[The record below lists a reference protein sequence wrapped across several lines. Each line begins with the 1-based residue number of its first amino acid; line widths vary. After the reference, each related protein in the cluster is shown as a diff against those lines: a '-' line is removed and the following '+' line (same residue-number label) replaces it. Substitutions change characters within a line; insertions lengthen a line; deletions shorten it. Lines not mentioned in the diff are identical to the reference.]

1 MLDIKMIPKYKYKHG
16 DCIRIFVVLIKYNKT
31 ICTLLIDRRK
41 NLLMKSATTRKIT
54 KSALALA
61 VINACLN
68 QSVFAEE
75 TVKDD
80 SSNSNRIEKIT
91 VTANRHSQ
99 DLQEVSSSI
108 TALGAD
114 DVERAGIIDITGLQ
128 QVVPGLKVGS
138 SGGEVRPAMR
148 GARTN
153 EVGVAGTGIAEQIVG
168 IFQDGIYVPTTTA
181 GMGAFVDIERI
192 EVLRGPQGT
201 LYGRNTFAGSINVIT
216 NRPNMDDVEGNIKI
230 TTGAYNRS
238 AYEGVLNLPL
248 ADNLATRIVVA
259 SDRHD
264 GYIENHFLPG
274 PSDDL
279 REKNSFYARS
289 VTRYEASDNFN
300 ATFRL
305 DYSKKD
311 ANSEAIWGYQQ
322 IAGYSLTETAP
333 GSGVFNPNATV
344 TKGHIYQPGDAER
357 NDLGPYDV
365 YRNAMSLD
373 KQEAFSATAT
383 LEWYTDVADFKWT
396 SNYSELSGKQFYDN
410 DYSDGGLDFVGGF
423 GRQDD
428 QKTISTEL
436 QISSNHDGP
445 LQWIAGLYYFDQEA
459 DWEWIWR
466 EDTTGNGVADSLVV
480 PSWGNPEH
488 DPHTSDSIAVFGQL
502 RYEVSD
508 DVRVV
513 GGLRYNKDE
522 KTFTGDNIPDWDD
535 SAVLWKAALEFDQ
548 SDDLMLYASTA
559 TGVRTGGAND
569 GRVVSRGAEPLYDNE
584 EVISYEVGMKST
596 LLNGD
601 MRLNVSLFLNEY
613 DDVKAQLFAVACND
627 NTTTDTVLE
636 CVQAGTTTGFEYY
649 ENGGSIDTTGIEV
662 DMQWYPTD
670 NLSLSGTFTWLDSEF
685 SDDYAVGNEVLRP
698 LLGLGNIEDRQDI
711 NDNSSQFS
719 FAGWSPA
726 MAPEYTIG
734 LAATYEVDLGDGS
747 FLIPHVQVNYS
758 DDYYAFD
765 VNIPE
770 AKVDAHAMI
779 DARVSWIVDE
789 NIQVDFFVK
798 NLTDE
803 EVLTRAVVHSQ
814 IRDAKPLNSVQA
826 NWNDP
831 RTWGV
836 SLKYAF

>member
-1 MLDIKMIPKYKYKHG
+1 MKAV
-16 DCIRIFVVLIKYNKT
+16 IRNRFLKTTLALAIANTLIGQ
-31 ICTLLIDRRK
+31 
-41 NLLMKSATTRKIT
+41 
-54 KSALALA
+54 SALA
-61 VINACLN
+61 
-68 QSVFAEE
+68 EE
-75 TVKDD
+75 TKTDE
-80 SSNSNRIEKIT
+80 SANKIEKIV
-91 VTANRHSQ
+91 VTANRHAQ

-216 NRPNMDDVEGNIKI
+216 NRPNMDEIEGNIKI

-248 ADNLATRIVVA
+248 SDNLATRVVVA

-264 GYIENHFLPG
+264 GYIKNHFLAG

-289 VTRYEASDNFN
+289 VTRYEPSKNFN

-322 IAGYSLTETAP
+322 IAGYSLTETTP
-333 GSGVFNPNATV
+333 GSGIYNPNATV
-344 TKGHIYQPGDAER
+344 TKGHIYQPGDVER

-373 KQEAFSATAT
+373 KQEALSATAIF
-383 LEWYTDVADFKWT
+383 EWYTDAADFKWT
-396 SNYSELSGKQFYDN
+396 SNYSELKGSQFYDN

-436 QISSNHDGP
+436 QISSNHEGP

-459 DWEWIWR
+459 DWNWLWR
-466 EDTTGNGVADSLVV
+466 EDTTGNGTADSLVV
-480 PSWGNPEH
+480 PSWGNPDY

-508 DVRVV
+508 DLRLV

-522 KTFTGDNIPDWDD
+522 KTFTGENIPDWDD
-535 SAVLWKAALEFDQ
+535 SAVLWKAAFEYDQ
-548 SDDLMLYASTA
+548 SDDLMLYASAA
-559 TGVRTGGAND
+559 TGIRTGGAND
-569 GRVVSRGAEPLYDNE
+569 GRVVSRGADPLYDNE
-584 EVISYEVGMKST
+584 EVTSYEIGMKST
-596 LLNGD
+596 LLDGE
-601 MRLNVSLFLNEY
+601 MRLNISAFVNEY
-613 DDVKAQLFAVACND
+613 DDVKAQLFAVACSDTMSN
-627 NTTTDTVLE
+627 DTVLD
-636 CVQAGTTTGFEYY
+636 CVDAGTTQSFEYY
-649 ENGGSIDTTGIEV
+649 ENGGSIDTTGVEV
-662 DMQWYPTD
+662 DLQWYPAD
-670 NLSLSGTFTWLDSEF
+670 NLSVSGTFTWLDAEF
-685 SDDYAVGNEVLRP
+685 SDDYAVGNSQLRP
-698 LLGLGNIEDRQDI
+698 LLGLGNFEGRQDI
-711 NDNSSQFS
+711 NDNDSQFS

-734 LAATYEVDLGDGS
+734 LSANYEITLSNDGA
-747 FLIPHVQVNYS
+747 LIPHIQVNYS

-765 VNIPE
+765 VNTPE
-770 AKVDAHAMI
+770 TKVDAHAI
-779 DARVSWIVDE
+779 VDARVTWIINEDV
-789 NIQVDFFVK
+789 QVDFFVK

-803 EVLTRAVVHSQ
+803 EVLTRAVIHSQ
-814 IRDAKPLNSVQA
+814 IRDSKPLNSVQA

-836 SLKYAF
+836 SLKYTF

>member
-1 MLDIKMIPKYKYKHG
+1 
-16 DCIRIFVVLIKYNKT
+16 
-31 ICTLLIDRRK
+31 
-41 NLLMKSATTRKIT
+41 MKPVTSKKLV
-54 KSALALA
+54 KSVIALAI
-61 VINACLN
+61 VNACIS
-68 QSVFAEE
+68 QSAIAAEE
-75 TVKDD
+75 KNTEATDKIE
-80 SSNSNRIEKIT
+80 RIM

-216 NRPNMDDVEGNIKI
+216 NRPNMDEIEGNIKI
-230 TTGAYNRS
+230 TTGSYNRS
-238 AYEGVLNLPL
+238 AYEGVLNIPL

-264 GYIENHFLPG
+264 GFIENHVIAG

-289 VTRYEASDNFN
+289 ITRYEPSDTFN

-322 IAGYSLTETAP
+322 IAGYSLTETSP
-333 GSGVFNPNATV
+333 GVYNPNATV
-344 TKGHIYQPGDAER
+344 TPGHIYQRDDVER
-357 NDLGPYDV
+357 NDEGPYDV

-373 KQEAFSATAT
+373 KQEAFSATAI

-436 QISSNHDGP
+436 QVSSNHEGP

-459 DWEWIWR
+459 DWEWLSST
-466 EDTTGNGVADSLVV
+466 DTTGNGVADSVVV
-480 PSWGNPEH
+480 PSWGNPDH

-502 RYEVSD
+502 RYELSD
-508 DVRVV
+508 DLRLV

-522 KTFTGDNIPDWDD
+522 KSFTGDTIPDWDD
-535 SAVLWKAALEFDQ
+535 SAVLWKAALEFDKN
-548 SDDLMLYASTA
+548 DDLMLYASAA
-559 TGVRTGGAND
+559 TGIRTGGAND
-569 GRVVSRGAEPLYDNE
+569 SRVVSRGADPLYDNE
-584 EVISYEVGMKST
+584 EVMSYEIGMKST
-596 LLNGD
+596 LLDGD
-601 MRLNVSLFLNEY
+601 MRLNISAFINEY
-613 DDVKAQLFAVACND
+613 DDVKAQLFAVACSD
-627 NTTTDTVLE
+627 TTTTDTVLE
-636 CVQAGTTTGFEYY
+636 CVEAGATQSFEYY
-649 ENGGSIDTTGIEV
+649 ENGGGIDTKGIEL
-662 DMQWYPTD
+662 DMQWYPID
-670 NLSLSGTFTWLDSEF
+670 NLAVTGTFTWLDAEF
-685 SDDYAVGNEVLRP
+685 SDDYAVGNDQLRP
-698 LLGLGNIEDRQDI
+698 LLGLGNFEGRQDI
-711 NDNSSQFS
+711 NDNNSQFS

-726 MAPEYTIG
+726 MAPEYTVG
-734 LAATYEVDLGDGS
+734 LAANYEFGLSNGGA
-747 FLIPHVQVNYS
+747 LIPHIQVTYS
-758 DDYYAFD
+758 DEYYAFD
-765 VNIPE
+765 VNTPE
-770 AKVDAHAMI
+770 TKVDAHAI
-779 DARVSWIVDE
+779 VDARLTWLINDDV
-789 NIQVDFFVK
+789 QVDFFVK

-814 IRDAKPLNSVQA
+814 IVDAQPINSVQA

-831 RTWGV
+831 RTWGA
-836 SLKYAF
+836 SLKYTF

>member
-1 MLDIKMIPKYKYKHG
+1 
-16 DCIRIFVVLIKYNKT
+16 
-31 ICTLLIDRRK
+31 
-41 NLLMKSATTRKIT
+41 MKPVTSKKLV
-54 KSALALA
+54 KSVIALAI
-61 VINACLN
+61 VNACIS
-68 QSVFAEE
+68 QSAIAAEE
-75 TVKDD
+75 KNTEATDKIE
-80 SSNSNRIEKIT
+80 RIM

-216 NRPNMDDVEGNIKI
+216 NRPNMDEVEGNIKI
-230 TTGAYNRS
+230 TTGSYNRS
-238 AYEGVLNLPL
+238 AYEGVLNIPL

-264 GYIENHFLPG
+264 GFIENHVIAG

-289 VTRYEASDNFN
+289 ITRYEPSDSFN

-322 IAGYSLTETAP
+322 IAGYSLTETSP
-333 GSGVFNPNATV
+333 GVYNPNATV
-344 TKGHIYQPGDAER
+344 TPGHIYQRDDVER
-357 NDLGPYDV
+357 NDEGPYDV

-373 KQEAFSATAT
+373 KQEAFSATAI
-383 LEWYTDVADFKWT
+383 LEWYTDSADFKWT

-436 QISSNHDGP
+436 QVSSNHEGP

-459 DWEWIWR
+459 DWEWLSST
-466 EDTTGNGVADSLVV
+466 DTTGNGVADSVVV
-480 PSWGNPEH
+480 PSWGNPDH

-502 RYEVSD
+502 RYELSD
-508 DVRVV
+508 DLRLV

-522 KTFTGDNIPDWDD
+522 KSFTGDTIPDWDD
-535 SAVLWKAALEFDQ
+535 SAVLWKAALEFDKN
-548 SDDLMLYASTA
+548 DDLMLYASAA
-559 TGVRTGGAND
+559 TGIRTGGAND
-569 GRVVSRGAEPLYDNE
+569 SRVVSRGADPLYDNE
-584 EVISYEVGMKST
+584 EVMSYEIGMKST
-596 LLNGD
+596 LLDGD
-601 MRLNVSLFLNEY
+601 MRLNISAFINEY
-613 DDVKAQLFAVACND
+613 DDVKAQLFAVACSD
-627 NTTTDTVLE
+627 TTTTDTVLE
-636 CVQAGTTTGFEYY
+636 CVEAGATQSFEYY
-649 ENGGSIDTTGIEV
+649 ENGGGIDTKGIEL
-662 DMQWYPTD
+662 DMQWYPID
-670 NLSLSGTFTWLDSEF
+670 NLAVTGTFTWLDAEF
-685 SDDYAVGNEVLRP
+685 SDDYAVGNDQLRP
-698 LLGLGNIEDRQDI
+698 LLGLGNFEGRQDI
-711 NDNSSQFS
+711 NDNNSQFS

-726 MAPEYTIG
+726 MAPEYTVG
-734 LAATYEVDLGDGS
+734 LAANYEFGLSNGGA
-747 FLIPHVQVNYS
+747 LIPHIQVTYS
-758 DDYYAFD
+758 DEYYAFD
-765 VNIPE
+765 VNTPE
-770 AKVDAHAMI
+770 TKVDAHAI
-779 DARVSWIVDE
+779 VDARLTWLINDDV
-789 NIQVDFFVK
+789 QVDFFVK

-814 IRDAKPLNSVQA
+814 IVDAQPINSVQA

-831 RTWGV
+831 RTWGA
-836 SLKYAF
+836 SLKYTF

>member
-1 MLDIKMIPKYKYKHG
+1 
-16 DCIRIFVVLIKYNKT
+16 
-31 ICTLLIDRRK
+31 
-41 NLLMKSATTRKIT
+41 MKSATSKMIT
-54 KSALALA
+54 KSTIALA
-61 VINACLN
+61 VINACLSL
-68 QSVFAEE
+68 SVLADEA
-75 TVKDD
+75 VKDKG
-80 SSNSNRIEKIT
+80 SNKIEKIV
-91 VTANRHSQ
+91 VTANRQTQ

-108 TALGAD
+108 TVLGAG

-128 QVVPGLKVGS
+128 QVVPGLKIGS

-153 EVGVAGTGIAEQIVG
+153 EVGVAGTGIAEQIIG

-216 NRPNMDDVEGNIKI
+216 NRPVMDDIEGNVKI

-248 ADNLATRIVVA
+248 ADNLATRIVIA

-264 GYIENHFLPG
+264 GYINNNVIPG

-289 VTRYEASDNFN
+289 ITRYEPSENFN

-322 IAGYSLTETAP
+322 IAGYSLTETTT
-333 GSGVFNPNATV
+333 GSGIFNPVATV
-344 TKGHIYQPGDAER
+344 TEGHIYQPDDAER
-357 NDLGPYDV
+357 DDIGPYDV
-365 YRNAMSLD
+365 FRNAFSLD
-373 KQEAFSATAT
+373 KQEAFSATT
-383 LEWYTDVADFKWT
+383 IFEWYTEAADFKWT
-396 SNYSELSGKQFYDN
+396 SNYSELSGKQFYDS

-436 QISSNHDGP
+436 QISSNHEGP

-459 DWEWIWR
+459 DWEWLSSK
-466 EDTTGNGVADSLVV
+466 DTTGNGVADSIVV
-480 PSWGNPEH
+480 PSWGNPGH
-488 DPHTSDSIAVFGQL
+488 DPHTSDSIAAFGQL

-508 DVRVV
+508 DLRLV

-522 KTFTGDNIPDWDD
+522 KTFTGDSIPDWDD
-535 SAVLWKAALEFDQ
+535 SAVLWKAAIEFDQ
-548 SDDLMLYASTA
+548 SKDLMLYASAA
-559 TGVRTGGAND
+559 TGIRTGGAND
-569 GRVVSRGAEPLYDNE
+569 GRVVSRGADPLYDNE
-584 EVISYEVGMKST
+584 EVISYEIGMKST
-596 LLNGD
+596 LLD
-601 MRLNVSLFLNEY
+601 DQMRLNISAFLNEY

-627 NTTTDTVLE
+627 SMTTDTVLD
-636 CVQAGTTTGFEYY
+636 CVEAGTTQSFEYY
-649 ENGGSIDTTGIEV
+649 ENGGGIDTTGIEV
-662 DMQWYPTD
+662 DLQWYPT
-670 NLSLSGTFTWLDSEF
+670 NTLSLSGTFTWLDAKF
-685 SDDYAVGNEVLRP
+685 SDDYAVGNSLLRP
-698 LLGLGNIEDRQDI
+698 LLGLGNIEGRQDI
-711 NDNSSQFS
+711 NDNNSKFS

-734 LAATYEVDLGDGS
+734 LGATYEVYLGDNS
-747 FLIPHVQVNYS
+747 YVIPHIQVNYS
-758 DDYYAFD
+758 DKYYAFD
-765 VNIPE
+765 TNIPE
-770 AKVDAHAMI
+770 AKVDAHAMV
-779 DARVSWIVDE
+779 DARVSWIIKE
-789 NIQVDFFVK
+789 NIQMDFFVK

-803 EVLTRAVVHSQ
+803 VILTRAVVHSQ
-814 IRDAKPLNSVQA
+814 IRDSKPLNSVQA

-836 SLKYAF
+836 SLKYTF

>member
-1 MLDIKMIPKYKYKHG
+1 
-16 DCIRIFVVLIKYNKT
+16 
-31 ICTLLIDRRK
+31 
-41 NLLMKSATTRKIT
+41 MKPVTSKKLV
-54 KSALALA
+54 KSVIALAI
-61 VINACLN
+61 VNACIS
-68 QSVFAEE
+68 QSAIAAEE
-75 TVKDD
+75 KNTKATDKIE
-80 SSNSNRIEKIT
+80 RIM

-216 NRPNMDDVEGNIKI
+216 NRPNMDEVEGNIKI
-230 TTGAYNRS
+230 TTGSYNRS
-238 AYEGVLNLPL
+238 AYEGVLNIPL

-264 GYIENHFLPG
+264 GFIENHVIAG

-289 VTRYEASDNFN
+289 ITRYEPSDSFN

-322 IAGYSLTETAP
+322 IAGYSLTETSP
-333 GSGVFNPNATV
+333 GVYNPNATV
-344 TKGHIYQPGDAER
+344 TPGHIYQRDDVER
-357 NDLGPYDV
+357 NDEGPYDV

-373 KQEAFSATAT
+373 KQEAFSATAI
-383 LEWYTDVADFKWT
+383 LEWYTDSADFKWT

-436 QISSNHDGP
+436 QVSSNHEGP

-459 DWEWIWR
+459 DWEWLSST
-466 EDTTGNGVADSLVV
+466 DTTGNGVADSVVV
-480 PSWGNPEH
+480 PSWGNPDH

-502 RYEVSD
+502 RYELSD
-508 DVRVV
+508 DLRLV

-522 KTFTGDNIPDWDD
+522 KSFTGDTIPDWDD
-535 SAVLWKAALEFDQ
+535 SAVLWKAALEFDKN
-548 SDDLMLYASTA
+548 DDLMLYASAA
-559 TGVRTGGAND
+559 TGIRTGGAND
-569 GRVVSRGAEPLYDNE
+569 SRVVSRGADPLYDNE
-584 EVISYEVGMKST
+584 EVMSYEIGMKST
-596 LLNGD
+596 LLDGD
-601 MRLNVSLFLNEY
+601 MRLNISAFINEY
-613 DDVKAQLFAVACND
+613 DDVKAQLFAVACSD
-627 NTTTDTVLE
+627 TTTTDTVLE
-636 CVQAGTTTGFEYY
+636 CVEAGATQSFEYY
-649 ENGGSIDTTGIEV
+649 ENGGGIDTKGIEL
-662 DMQWYPTD
+662 DMQWYPID
-670 NLSLSGTFTWLDSEF
+670 NLAVTGTFTWLDAEF
-685 SDDYAVGNEVLRP
+685 SDDYAVGNDQLRP
-698 LLGLGNIEDRQDI
+698 LLGLGNFEGRQDI
-711 NDNSSQFS
+711 NDNNSQFS

-726 MAPEYTIG
+726 MAPEYTVG
-734 LAATYEVDLGDGS
+734 LAANYEFGLSNGGA
-747 FLIPHVQVNYS
+747 LIPHIQVTYS
-758 DDYYAFD
+758 DEYYAFD
-765 VNIPE
+765 VNTPE
-770 AKVDAHAMI
+770 TKVDAHAI
-779 DARVSWIVDE
+779 VDARLTWLINDDV
-789 NIQVDFFVK
+789 QVDFFVK

-814 IRDAKPLNSVQA
+814 IVDAQPINSVQA

-831 RTWGV
+831 RTWGA
-836 SLKYAF
+836 SLKYTF

>member
-1 MLDIKMIPKYKYKHG
+1 
-16 DCIRIFVVLIKYNKT
+16 
-31 ICTLLIDRRK
+31 
-41 NLLMKSATTRKIT
+41 MKEEGLYMKPVTTRKLI
-54 KSALALA
+54 KSAIALA
-61 VINACLN
+61 VINACLSQN
-68 QSVFAEE
+68 AFAEE
-75 TVKDD
+75 AAKADG
-80 SSNSNRIEKIT
+80 SGRIEKIT
-91 VTANRHSQ
+91 VTANRHAQ

-153 EVGVAGTGIAEQIVG
+153 EVGVAGTGIAEQIIG

-216 NRPNMDDVEGNIKI
+216 NRPNMDEVEGNVKI

-248 ADNLATRIVVA
+248 TNNLATRVVVA

-264 GYIENHFLPG
+264 GYINNHFVPG

-289 VTRYEASDNFN
+289 VTRYEPSENFN
-300 ATFRL
+300 ATIRV

-322 IAGYSLTETAP
+322 IAGYSLTETSP
-333 GSGVFNPNATV
+333 GIYDPDAIV
-344 TKGHIYQPGDAER
+344 TKGHTYQPADVER
-357 NDLGPYDV
+357 DDIGPYDV

-383 LEWYTDVADFKWT
+383 LEWYTDAADFKWT
-396 SNYSELSGKQFYDN
+396 SNYSELSGKQYYDS
-410 DYSDGGLDFVGGF
+410 DFSDGGLDFVGGF

-428 QKTISTEL
+428 QKTISSEL
-436 QISSNHDGP
+436 QISSNHEGP

-459 DWEWIWR
+459 DWEWLSSA
-466 EDTTGNGVADSLVV
+466 DTTGNGVPDSVVV
-480 PSWGNPEH
+480 PSWGNPDH

-508 DVRVV
+508 DLRLV

-522 KTFTGDNIPDWDD
+522 KSFTGDSIPDWDD

-548 SDDLMLYASTA
+548 SDDLMFYASAA

-569 GRVVSRGAEPLYDNE
+569 ARVVARGAEPLYDNE
-584 EVISYEVGMKST
+584 EVMSYEVGMKST
-596 LLNGD
+596 LLDGD
-601 MRLNVSLFLNEY
+601 MRLNISAFVNDY
-613 DDVKAQLFAVACND
+613 DDVKAQLFAVACSD
-627 NTTTDTVLE
+627 ITTGDTVLQCLE
-636 CVQAGTTTGFEYY
+636 AGETQSFEYY
-649 ENGGSIDTTGIEV
+649 ENGGSIETQGVEV

-670 NLSLSGTFTWLDSEF
+670 SLSINGTFTWLDAEF
-685 SDDYAVGNEVLRP
+685 SDDYAVGNDQLRP
-698 LLGLGNIEDRQDI
+698 LLGLGNFEGRQDI
-711 NDNSSQFS
+711 NDNNSQFS

-734 LAATYEVDLGDGS
+734 LSANYEIELENGGA
-747 FLIPHVQVNYS
+747 LIPHIQVSYS

-765 VNIPE
+765 INTPE
-770 AKVDAHAMI
+770 TRVDAHSI
-779 DARVSWIVDE
+779 VDARVAWIVNE
-789 NIQVDFFVK
+789 NVQVDFFVK

-803 EVLTRAVVHSQ
+803 EVLTRAVIHSQ
-814 IRDAKPLNSVQA
+814 IKDGQPMNSVQA

-831 RTWGV
+831 RTWGI
-836 SLKYAF
+836 SLKYTF

>member
-1 MLDIKMIPKYKYKHG
+1 MKPVTQRK
-16 DCIRIFVVLIKYNKT
+16 LIK
-31 ICTLLIDRRK
+31 
-41 NLLMKSATTRKIT
+41 SAI
-54 KSALALA
+54 ALA
-61 VINACLN
+61 VVNACLS
-68 QSVFAEE
+68 QSVYAEE
-75 TVKDD
+75 AVKNDGAG
-80 SSNSNRIEKIT
+80 RIEKIT

-99 DLQEVSSSI
+99 DIQEVSSSI

-216 NRPNMDDVEGNIKI
+216 NRPNMDDIEGNVKI
-230 TTGAYNRS
+230 TTGAFNRS

-248 ADNLATRIVVA
+248 ADNLATRVVVA

-264 GYIENHFLPG
+264 GYIENHVLAG

-289 VTRYEASDNFN
+289 VTRYEPSANFN
-300 ATFRL
+300 ATVRV

-322 IAGYSLTETAP
+322 IAGYSLTESSP
-333 GSGVFNPNATV
+333 GVYNPNATV
-344 TKGHIYQPGDAER
+344 TKGHIYQPGDVER

-373 KQEAFSATAT
+373 KQEALSATAT
-383 LEWYTDVADFKWT
+383 LEWYTDIADIKWT

-428 QKTISTEL
+428 QKTISSEL
-436 QISSNHDGP
+436 QISSNHEGP

-480 PSWGNPEH
+480 PSWGNPDH
-488 DPHTSDSIAVFGQL
+488 DPHTSDSIAIFGQL

-508 DVRVV
+508 DLRLV

-522 KTFTGDNIPDWDD
+522 KTFTGESIPDWDD
-535 SAVLWKAALEFDQ
+535 SAVLWKAAFEYDQ
-548 SDDLMLYASTA
+548 NDDLMLYASAA
-559 TGVRTGGAND
+559 TGIRTGGAND
-569 GRVVSRGAEPLYDNE
+569 GRVVSRGADPLYDNE
-584 EVISYEVGMKST
+584 EVTSYEIGMKST

-601 MRLNVSLFLNEY
+601 MRLNVSAFVNEY
-613 DDVKAQLFAVACND
+613 DDVKAQLFAVACSD
-627 NTTTDTVLE
+627 TTTTDTVLD
-636 CVQAGTTTGFEYY
+636 CVTAGTTQSFEYY
-649 ENGGSIDTTGIEV
+649 ENGGSIETSGVEV
-662 DMQWYPTD
+662 DLQWYPSD
-670 NLSLSGTFTWLDSEF
+670 NLSINGTFTWLDAEF
-685 SDDYAVGNEVLRP
+685 SDDYAVGNDQLRP
-698 LLGLGNIEDRQDI
+698 LLGLGNFEGRQDI
-711 NDNSSQFS
+711 NDNNSQFS

-726 MAPEYTIG
+726 MAPEYTLG
-734 LAATYEVDLGDGS
+734 LAATYEVELDNGG
-747 FLIPHVQVNYS
+747 FLIPHLQATYS

-765 VNIPE
+765 VNTPE
-770 AKVDAHAMI
+770 TKVDAHAI
-779 DARVSWIVDE
+779 VNARLTWIIKE
-789 NIQVDFFVK
+789 ELQVDFFVN

-803 EVLTRAVVHSQ
+803 AVLTRAVVHSQ
-814 IRDAKPLNSVQA
+814 IKDGKPLNSVQA

-836 SLKYAF
+836 SLKYSF

>member
-1 MLDIKMIPKYKYKHG
+1 MKEG
-16 DCIRIFVVLIKYNKT
+16 DLS
-31 ICTLLIDRRK
+31 
-41 NLLMKSATTRKIT
+41 MKPVTSKKLV
-54 KSALALA
+54 KSVIALAI
-61 VINACLN
+61 VNACIG
-68 QSVFAEE
+68 QSVVAAEAE
-75 TVKDD
+75 VIKEKKTDKIE
-80 SSNSNRIEKIT
+80 RIM

-114 DVERAGIIDITGLQ
+114 DIERAGILDITGLQ

-138 SGGEVRPAMR
+138 SGGEARPAMR

-216 NRPNMDDVEGNIKI
+216 NRPNMDEIEGNVKI

-264 GYIENHFLPG
+264 GYINNLVIPG

-289 VTRYEASDNFN
+289 VTRYEPNENFN

-322 IAGYSLTETAP
+322 IAGYSLTETSP
-333 GSGVFNPNATV
+333 GVYNPNATV
-344 TKGHIYQPGDAER
+344 TEGHIYQPGDAER
-357 NDLGPYDV
+357 NDKGPYDV

-373 KQEAFSATAT
+373 KQEAFSATAIF
-383 LEWYTDVADFKWT
+383 EWYTDSADFKWT
-396 SNYSELSGKQFYDN
+396 SNYSELSGKQFYDS

-436 QISSNHDGP
+436 QISSNHEGP
-445 LQWIAGLYYFDQEA
+445 LQWIAGVYYFDQEA

-502 RYEVSD
+502 RYEMSD
-508 DVRVV
+508 DLRLV

-535 SAVLWKAALEFDQ
+535 SAVLWKAAFEYDQ
-548 SDDLMLYASTA
+548 NDDLMLYASAA
-559 TGVRTGGAND
+559 TGIRTGGAND
-569 GRVVSRGAEPLYDNE
+569 GRVVSRGADPLYDNE
-584 EVISYEVGMKST
+584 EVLSYEIGMKST
-596 LLNGD
+596 LLDGD
-601 MRLNVSLFLNEY
+601 MRLNISAFINEY
-613 DDVKAQLFAVACND
+613 DDVKAQLFAVACSD
-627 NTTTDTVLE
+627 VTSSDTVLD
-636 CVQAGTTTGFEYY
+636 CVNAGTTQSFEYY
-649 ENGGSIDTTGIEV
+649 ENGGGIETKGLEV
-662 DMQWYPTD
+662 DMQWYPID
-670 NLSLSGTFTWLDSEF
+670 NLAVTGTFTWLNAEF
-685 SDDYAVGNEVLRP
+685 TDDYAVGNDQLRP
-698 LLGLGNIEDRQDI
+698 LLGLGNFEGRQDI
-711 NDNSSQFS
+711 NDNTSQFS

-734 LAATYEVDLGDGS
+734 LAANYEFSLSNGGAI
-747 FLIPHVQVNYS
+747 IPHIQLNYS

-765 VNIPE
+765 VNTPE
-770 AKVDAHAMI
+770 TKVDAHTI
-779 DARVSWIVDE
+779 VDARITWIIKDDL
-789 NIQVDFFVK
+789 QVDFFVK

-803 EVLTRAVVHSQ
+803 AVLTRAVVHSQ
-814 IRDAKPLNSVQA
+814 IRDSKPLNSVQA
-826 NWNDP
+826 NWSDP
-831 RTWGV
+831 RTWGA
-836 SLKYAF
+836 SLKYSF

>member
-1 MLDIKMIPKYKYKHG
+1 
-16 DCIRIFVVLIKYNKT
+16 
-31 ICTLLIDRRK
+31 
-41 NLLMKSATTRKIT
+41 MKPVTSKKLV
-54 KSALALA
+54 KSVIALAI
-61 VINACLN
+61 VNACIS
-68 QSVFAEE
+68 QSAIAAEE
-75 TVKDD
+75 KNTKATDKIE
-80 SSNSNRIEKIT
+80 RIM

-216 NRPNMDDVEGNIKI
+216 NRPNMDEVEGNIKI
-230 TTGAYNRS
+230 TTGSYNRS
-238 AYEGVLNLPL
+238 AYEGVLNIPL

-264 GYIENHFLPG
+264 GFIENHVIAG

-289 VTRYEASDNFN
+289 ITRYEPSDTFN

-322 IAGYSLTETAP
+322 IAGYSLTETSP
-333 GSGVFNPNATV
+333 GVYNPNATV
-344 TKGHIYQPGDAER
+344 TPGHIYQRDDVER
-357 NDLGPYDV
+357 NDEGPYDV

-373 KQEAFSATAT
+373 KQEAFSATAI
-383 LEWYTDVADFKWT
+383 LEWYTDSADFKWT

-436 QISSNHDGP
+436 QVSSNHEGP

-459 DWEWIWR
+459 DWEWLSST
-466 EDTTGNGVADSLVV
+466 DTTGNGVADSVVV
-480 PSWGNPEH
+480 PSWGNPDH

-502 RYEVSD
+502 RYELSD
-508 DVRVV
+508 DLRLV

-522 KTFTGDNIPDWDD
+522 KSFTGDTIPDWDD
-535 SAVLWKAALEFDQ
+535 SAVLWKAALEFDKN
-548 SDDLMLYASTA
+548 DDLMLYASAA
-559 TGVRTGGAND
+559 TGIRTGGAND
-569 GRVVSRGAEPLYDNE
+569 SRVVSRGADPLYDNE
-584 EVISYEVGMKST
+584 EVMSYEIGMKST
-596 LLNGD
+596 LLDGD
-601 MRLNVSLFLNEY
+601 MRLNISAFINEY
-613 DDVKAQLFAVACND
+613 DDVKAQLFAVACSD
-627 NTTTDTVLE
+627 TTTTDTVLE
-636 CVQAGTTTGFEYY
+636 CVEAGATQSFEYY
-649 ENGGSIDTTGIEV
+649 ENGGGIDTKGIEL
-662 DMQWYPTD
+662 DMQWYPID
-670 NLSLSGTFTWLDSEF
+670 NLAVTGTFTWLDAEF
-685 SDDYAVGNEVLRP
+685 SDDYAVGNDQLRP
-698 LLGLGNIEDRQDI
+698 LLGLGNFEGRQDI
-711 NDNSSQFS
+711 NDNNSQFS

-726 MAPEYTIG
+726 MAPEYTVG
-734 LAATYEVDLGDGS
+734 LAANYEFGLSNGGA
-747 FLIPHVQVNYS
+747 LIPHVQITYS
-758 DDYYAFD
+758 DEYYAFD
-765 VNIPE
+765 VNTPE
-770 AKVDAHAMI
+770 TKVDAHAI
-779 DARVSWIVDE
+779 VDARLTWLINDDV
-789 NIQVDFFVK
+789 QVDFFVK

-814 IRDAKPLNSVQA
+814 IVDAQPINSVQA

-831 RTWGV
+831 RTWGA
-836 SLKYAF
+836 SLKYTF

>member
-1 MLDIKMIPKYKYKHG
+1 
-16 DCIRIFVVLIKYNKT
+16 
-31 ICTLLIDRRK
+31 
-41 NLLMKSATTRKIT
+41 MKPVTSKKLV
-54 KSALALA
+54 KSVIALAI
-61 VINACLN
+61 VNACIS
-68 QSVFAEE
+68 QSAIAAEE
-75 TVKDD
+75 KSTKATDKIE
-80 SSNSNRIEKIT
+80 RIM
-91 VTANRHSQ
+91 VTANRQSQ

-114 DVERAGIIDITGLQ
+114 DVERAGIIDISGLQ
-128 QVVPGLKVGS
+128 QVIPGLKVGS

-216 NRPNMDDVEGNIKI
+216 NRPNMDEIEGNIKI

-238 AYEGVLNLPL
+238 AYEGVLNIPL
-248 ADNLATRIVVA
+248 ADDLATRIVVA

-264 GYIENHFLPG
+264 GYIKNHVIDG

-289 VTRYEASDNFN
+289 ITRYEPSDNFN

-322 IAGYSLTETAP
+322 IAGYSLTETSP
-333 GSGVFNPNATV
+333 GVYNPNATV
-344 TKGHIYQPGDAER
+344 TPGHIYQRDDVEH
-357 NDLGPYDV
+357 NDTGPYDV

-373 KQEAFSATAT
+373 KQEAFSATAI

-436 QISSNHDGP
+436 QVSSNHEGP

-459 DWEWIWR
+459 DWEWLSST
-466 EDTTGNGVADSLVV
+466 DTTGNGVADSIVV
-480 PSWGNPEH
+480 PSWGNPDH

-502 RYEVSD
+502 RYELSD
-508 DVRVV
+508 DLRLV

-522 KTFTGDNIPDWDD
+522 KSFTGDTIPDWDD
-535 SAVLWKAALEFDQ
+535 SAVLWKAAIEFDQ
-548 SDDLMLYASTA
+548 TDDVMLYASAA
-559 TGVRTGGAND
+559 TGIRTGGAND
-569 GRVVSRGAEPLYDNE
+569 SRVVSRGADPLYDNE
-584 EVISYEVGMKST
+584 EVMSYEIGMKST
-596 LLNGD
+596 LLDGD
-601 MRLNVSLFLNEY
+601 MRLNISAFVNEY
-613 DDVKAQLFAVACND
+613 DDVKAQLFAVACSD
-627 NTTTDTVLE
+627 ITSTDTVLE
-636 CVQAGTTTGFEYY
+636 CVEAGATQSFEYY
-649 ENGGSIDTTGIEV
+649 ENGGGIDTKGIEL
-662 DMQWYPTD
+662 DMQWYPID
-670 NLSLSGTFTWLDSEF
+670 NLAVTGTFTWLDAEF
-685 SDDYAVGNEVLRP
+685 TDDYAVGNDQLRP
-698 LLGLGNIEDRQDI
+698 LLGLGNFEGRQDI
-711 NDNSSQFS
+711 NDNNSQFS
-719 FAGWSPA
+719 FAGWAPA
-726 MAPEYTIG
+726 MAPEYTVG
-734 LAATYEVDLGDGS
+734 LAANYEFGLSNGGA
-747 FLIPHVQVNYS
+747 LIPHIQVTYS
-758 DDYYAFD
+758 DEYYAFD
-765 VNIPE
+765 VNTPE
-770 AKVDAHAMI
+770 TKVDAHAII
-779 DARVSWIVDE
+779 DARLTWLINDDVK
-789 NIQVDFFVK
+789 VDFFVK

-814 IRDAKPLNSVQA
+814 LVDAKPINSVQA

-831 RTWGV
+831 RTWGA
-836 SLKYAF
+836 SLKYTF

>member
-1 MLDIKMIPKYKYKHG
+1 
-16 DCIRIFVVLIKYNKT
+16 
-31 ICTLLIDRRK
+31 
-41 NLLMKSATTRKIT
+41 MKPVTSKKLV
-54 KSALALA
+54 KSVIALAI
-61 VINACLN
+61 VNACIS
-68 QSVFAEE
+68 QSAIAAEE
-75 TVKDD
+75 KNTKATDKIE
-80 SSNSNRIEKIT
+80 RIM

-216 NRPNMDDVEGNIKI
+216 NRPNMDEVEGNIKI
-230 TTGAYNRS
+230 TTGSYNRS
-238 AYEGVLNLPL
+238 AYEGVLNIPL

-264 GYIENHFLPG
+264 GFIENHVIAG

-289 VTRYEASDNFN
+289 ITRYEPSDSFN

-322 IAGYSLTETAP
+322 IAGYSLTETSP
-333 GSGVFNPNATV
+333 GVYNPNATV
-344 TKGHIYQPGDAER
+344 TPGHIYQRDDVER
-357 NDLGPYDV
+357 NDEGPYDV

-373 KQEAFSATAT
+373 KQEAFSATAI

-436 QISSNHDGP
+436 QVSSNHEGP

-459 DWEWIWR
+459 DWEWLSST
-466 EDTTGNGVADSLVV
+466 DTTGNGVADSVVV
-480 PSWGNPEH
+480 PSWGNPDH

-502 RYEVSD
+502 RYELSD
-508 DVRVV
+508 DLRLV

-522 KTFTGDNIPDWDD
+522 KSFTGDTIPDWDD
-535 SAVLWKAALEFDQ
+535 SAVLWKAALEFDKN
-548 SDDLMLYASTA
+548 DDLMLYASAA
-559 TGVRTGGAND
+559 TGIRTGGAND
-569 GRVVSRGAEPLYDNE
+569 SRVVSRGADPLYDNE
-584 EVISYEVGMKST
+584 EVMSYEIGMKST
-596 LLNGD
+596 LLDGD
-601 MRLNVSLFLNEY
+601 MRLNISAFINEY
-613 DDVKAQLFAVACND
+613 DDVKAQLFAVACSD
-627 NTTTDTVLE
+627 TTTTDTVLE
-636 CVQAGTTTGFEYY
+636 CVEAGATQSFEYY
-649 ENGGSIDTTGIEV
+649 ENGGGIDTKGIEL
-662 DMQWYPTD
+662 DMQWYPID
-670 NLSLSGTFTWLDSEF
+670 NLAVTGTFTWLDAEF
-685 SDDYAVGNEVLRP
+685 SDDYAVGNDQLRP
-698 LLGLGNIEDRQDI
+698 LLGLGNFEGRQDI
-711 NDNSSQFS
+711 NDNNSQFS

-726 MAPEYTIG
+726 MAPEYTVG
-734 LAATYEVDLGDGS
+734 LAANYEFGLSNGGA
-747 FLIPHVQVNYS
+747 LIPHIQVTYS
-758 DDYYAFD
+758 DEYYAFD
-765 VNIPE
+765 VNTPE
-770 AKVDAHAMI
+770 TKVDAHAI
-779 DARVSWIVDE
+779 VDARLTWLINDDV
-789 NIQVDFFVK
+789 QVDFFVK

-814 IRDAKPLNSVQA
+814 IVDAQPINSVQA

-831 RTWGV
+831 RTWGA
-836 SLKYAF
+836 SLKYTF

>member
-1 MLDIKMIPKYKYKHG
+1 MKPVTSKK
-16 DCIRIFVVLIKYNKT
+16 FV
-31 ICTLLIDRRK
+31 
-41 NLLMKSATTRKIT
+41 KSAV
-54 KSALALA
+54 ALAI
-61 VINACLN
+61 VSACFS
-68 QSVFAEE
+68 QSLYAAE
-75 TVKDD
+75 TSKDKK
-80 SSNSNRIEKIT
+80 SNKVERIT

-108 TALGAD
+108 TVLGAD

-181 GMGAFVDIERI
+181 GMGAFVDMERI

-216 NRPNMDDVEGNIKI
+216 NRPIMDSIEGNVKV

-248 ADNLATRIVVA
+248 ADGLATRLVFA

-264 GYIENHFLPG
+264 GYISNHVIPG

-279 REKNSFYARS
+279 REKNQFYIRS
-289 VTRYEASDNFN
+289 VTRYEPSDDFN
-300 ATFRL
+300 ATMRF

-322 IAGYSLTETAP
+322 IAGYSLTETVP

-344 TKGHIYQPGDAER
+344 TKGHIYQPGDTQR
-357 NDLGPYDV
+357 DDIGPYDV
-365 YRNAMSLD
+365 YRNAMSWD
-373 KQEAFSATAT
+373 KQEAFSATSV
-383 LEWYTDVADFKWT
+383 LEWYTDGVDIKWT
-396 SNYSELSGKQFYDN
+396 SNYSQLSGKQFYDN

-428 QKTISTEL
+428 QKTLSSEL
-436 QISSNHDGP
+436 QFSSNDKGP
-445 LQWIAGLYYFDQEA
+445 LQWIAGVYYFDQEA
-459 DWEWIWR
+459 DWAWVWR
-466 EDTTGNGVADSLVV
+466 EDTTNNGVADSLVV
-480 PSWGNPEH
+480 PSWGNPDY
-488 DPHTSDSIAVFGQL
+488 DPHTSDSIAIFGQV
-502 RYEVSD
+502 RYELSD
-508 DVRVV
+508 DLRLV

-535 SAVLWKAALEFDQ
+535 SAVLWKTALEYDQ
-548 SDDLMLYASTA
+548 SDDLMVYASAA
-559 TGVRTGGAND
+559 TGIRTGGAND
-569 GRVVSRGAEPLYDNE
+569 GRVVSRGANPLYDNE
-584 EVISYEVGMKST
+584 EVTSYEVGMKST
-596 LLNGD
+596 LLDGQ
-601 MRLNVSLFLNEY
+601 MRLNISAFLNEY
-613 DDVKAQLFAVACND
+613 EDVKAQLFAVACSD
-627 NTTTDTVLE
+627 STSTDTVLD
-636 CVQAGTTTGFEYY
+636 CVNAGTTQSFEYY
-649 ENGGSIDTTGIEV
+649 ENGGGIDTTGIEV

-670 NLSLSGTFTWLDSEF
+670 SLSISSTFTWLNAEF
-685 SDDYAVGNEVLRP
+685 SEDFAVGNSLLRP
-698 LLGLGNIEDRQDI
+698 LLGLGNIEGRQDI
-711 NDNSSQFS
+711 NDNNSQFS

-726 MAPEYTIG
+726 MAPDYTIG
-734 LAATYEVDLGDGS
+734 LAATYEIDLGNEA
-747 FLIPHVQVNYS
+747 FLIPHIQMNYS
-758 DDYYAFD
+758 DEYYAFD
-765 VNIPE
+765 TNIAE

-779 DARVSWIVDE
+779 NARVSWIIKED
-789 NIQVDFFVK
+789 IQVDFFVN
-798 NLTDE
+798 NLTNE

-814 IRDAKPLNSVQA
+814 IRDGKPLNSVQA

-836 SLKYAF
+836 SFKYTF

>member
-1 MLDIKMIPKYKYKHG
+1 
-16 DCIRIFVVLIKYNKT
+16 
-31 ICTLLIDRRK
+31 
-41 NLLMKSATTRKIT
+41 MKPVTSKKLV
-54 KSALALA
+54 KSVIALAI
-61 VINACLN
+61 VNACIS
-68 QSVFAEE
+68 QSAIAAEE
-75 TVKDD
+75 KNTEATDKIE
-80 SSNSNRIEKIT
+80 RIM

-216 NRPNMDDVEGNIKI
+216 NRPNMDEVEGNIKI
-230 TTGAYNRS
+230 TTGSYNRS
-238 AYEGVLNLPL
+238 AYEGVLNIPL

-264 GYIENHFLPG
+264 GFIENHVIAG

-289 VTRYEASDNFN
+289 ITRYEPSDTFN

-322 IAGYSLTETAP
+322 IAGYSLTETSP
-333 GSGVFNPNATV
+333 GVYNPNATV
-344 TKGHIYQPGDAER
+344 TPGHIYQRDDVER
-357 NDLGPYDV
+357 NDEGPYDV

-373 KQEAFSATAT
+373 KQEAFSATAI
-383 LEWYTDVADFKWT
+383 LEWYTDSADFKWT

-436 QISSNHDGP
+436 QVSSNHEGP

-459 DWEWIWR
+459 DWEWLSST
-466 EDTTGNGVADSLVV
+466 DTTGNGVADSVVV
-480 PSWGNPEH
+480 PSWGNPDH

-502 RYEVSD
+502 RYELSD
-508 DVRVV
+508 DLRLV

-522 KTFTGDNIPDWDD
+522 KSFTGDTIPDWDD
-535 SAVLWKAALEFDQ
+535 SAVLWKAALEFDKN
-548 SDDLMLYASTA
+548 DDLMLYASAA
-559 TGVRTGGAND
+559 TGIRTGGAND
-569 GRVVSRGAEPLYDNE
+569 SRVVSRGADPLYDNE
-584 EVISYEVGMKST
+584 EVMSYEIGMKST
-596 LLNGD
+596 LLDGD
-601 MRLNVSLFLNEY
+601 MRLNISAFINEY
-613 DDVKAQLFAVACND
+613 DDVKAQLFAVACSD
-627 NTTTDTVLE
+627 TTTTDTVLE
-636 CVQAGTTTGFEYY
+636 CVEAGATQSFEYY
-649 ENGGSIDTTGIEV
+649 ENGGGIDTKGIEL
-662 DMQWYPTD
+662 DMQWYPID
-670 NLSLSGTFTWLDSEF
+670 NLAVTGTFTWLDAEF
-685 SDDYAVGNEVLRP
+685 SDDYAVGNDQLRP
-698 LLGLGNIEDRQDI
+698 LLGLGNFEGRQDI
-711 NDNSSQFS
+711 NDNNSQFS

-726 MAPEYTIG
+726 MAPEYTVG
-734 LAATYEVDLGDGS
+734 LAANYEFGLSNGGA
-747 FLIPHVQVNYS
+747 LIPHIQVTYS
-758 DDYYAFD
+758 DEYYAFD
-765 VNIPE
+765 VNTPE
-770 AKVDAHAMI
+770 TKVDAHAI
-779 DARVSWIVDE
+779 VDARLTWLINDDV
-789 NIQVDFFVK
+789 QVDFFVK

-814 IRDAKPLNSVQA
+814 IVDAQPINSVQA

-831 RTWGV
+831 RTWGA
-836 SLKYAF
+836 SLKYTF

>member
-1 MLDIKMIPKYKYKHG
+1 MKPVISKRIK
-16 DCIRIFVVLIKYNKT
+16 
-31 ICTLLIDRRK
+31 
-41 NLLMKSATTRKIT
+41 KSAI
-54 KSALALA
+54 ALA
-61 VINACLN
+61 VINACLY
-68 QSVFAEE
+68 QSAFAEE
-75 TVKDD
+75 TVNKAG
-80 SSNSNRIEKIT
+80 SNKIEKIT

-216 NRPNMDDVEGNIKI
+216 NRPVMDDIEGSVKV

-238 AYEGVLNLPL
+238 AYEAILNLPM
-248 ADNLATRIVVA
+248 ADRLATRLVIA

-264 GYIENHFLPG
+264 GYIENHFVPG

-289 VTRYEASDNFN
+289 VTRYEMSDDFN

-322 IAGYSLTETAP
+322 IAGYTLTETTP

-344 TKGHIYQPGDAER
+344 TQGHTYQPADAER
-357 NDLGPYDV
+357 DDLGPYDV

-383 LEWYTDVADFKWT
+383 LEWYTDVADIKWT
-396 SNYSELSGKQFYDN
+396 SNYSTLKGKQFYDN

-423 GRQDD
+423 GREDD
-428 QKTISTEL
+428 QKTLSTEL
-436 QISSNHDGP
+436 QISSNNDSP

-459 DWEWIWR
+459 DWAWIWR

-480 PSWGNPEH
+480 PSWGNPDY
-488 DPHTSDSIAVFGQL
+488 DPHTSTSAAIFGQL

-508 DVRVV
+508 DLRLV
-513 GGLRYNKDE
+513 GGLRYNTDDKS
-522 KTFTGDNIPDWDD
+522 FTGDSIPDWDD
-535 SAVLWKAALEFDQ
+535 SSVLWKTAIEYDQ
-548 SDDLMLYASTA
+548 NDDVMIYATAA

-569 GRVVSRGAEPLYDNE
+569 ARVVSRGADPFYDNE
-584 EVISYEVGMKST
+584 EVTSYEVGMKST
-596 LLNGD
+596 LLDGE
-601 MRLNVSLFLNEY
+601 MRLNISAFLNKY
-613 DDVKAQLFAVACND
+613 DDVKAQLFAVACSD
-627 NTTTDTVLE
+627 SSSTTPVLQ
-636 CVQAGTTTGFEYY
+636 CVEEGTTQSFEYY
-649 ENGGSIDTTGIEV
+649 ENGGSIDTTGLEA
-662 DMQWYPTD
+662 DLQWYPTQQ
-670 NLSLSGTFTWLDSEF
+670 LSLSGTFTWLNAEF
-685 SDDYAVGNEVLRP
+685 SDDYSVGNELLRP
-698 LLGLGNIEDRQDI
+698 LLGLGNIEGRQDV

-726 MAPEYTIG
+726 MAPEFTLG
-734 LAATYEVDLGDGS
+734 LGATYEIDLGNGAL
-747 FLIPHVQVNYS
+747 LIPHIQVSYS

-765 VNIPE
+765 LNIPE
-770 AKVDAHAMI
+770 TKVDAHAI
-779 DARVSWIVDE
+779 VDARVSWIISESV
-789 NIQVDFFVK
+789 QMDFFVK
-798 NLTDE
+798 NLTNE
-803 EVLTRAVVHSQ
+803 AVLTRAVVHSQ
-814 IRDAKPLNSVQA
+814 IRDSKPLNSVQA

-831 RTWGV
+831 RIWGA
-836 SLKYAF
+836 SIKYTFE

>member
-1 MLDIKMIPKYKYKHG
+1 
-16 DCIRIFVVLIKYNKT
+16 
-31 ICTLLIDRRK
+31 
-41 NLLMKSATTRKIT
+41 MKPVTSKKLV
-54 KSALALA
+54 KSVIALAI
-61 VINACLN
+61 VNACIS
-68 QSVFAEE
+68 QSAIAAEE
-75 TVKDD
+75 KNTKATDKIE
-80 SSNSNRIEKIT
+80 RIM

-216 NRPNMDDVEGNIKI
+216 NRPNMDEVEGNIKI
-230 TTGAYNRS
+230 TTGSYNRS
-238 AYEGVLNLPL
+238 AYEGVLNIPL

-264 GYIENHFLPG
+264 GFIENHVIAG

-289 VTRYEASDNFN
+289 ITRYEPSDSFN

-322 IAGYSLTETAP
+322 IAGYSLTETSP
-333 GSGVFNPNATV
+333 GVYNPNAIV
-344 TKGHIYQPGDAER
+344 TPGHIYQRDDVER
-357 NDLGPYDV
+357 NDEGPYDV

-373 KQEAFSATAT
+373 KQEAFSATAI
-383 LEWYTDVADFKWT
+383 LEWYTDSADFKWT

-436 QISSNHDGP
+436 QVSSNHEGP

-459 DWEWIWR
+459 DWEWLSST
-466 EDTTGNGVADSLVV
+466 DTTGNGVADSVVV
-480 PSWGNPEH
+480 PSWGNPDH

-502 RYEVSD
+502 RYELSD
-508 DVRVV
+508 DLRLV

-522 KTFTGDNIPDWDD
+522 KSFTGDTIPDWDD
-535 SAVLWKAALEFDQ
+535 SAVLWKAALEFDKN
-548 SDDLMLYASTA
+548 DDLMLYASAA
-559 TGVRTGGAND
+559 TGIRTGGAND
-569 GRVVSRGAEPLYDNE
+569 SRVVSRGADPLYDNE
-584 EVISYEVGMKST
+584 EVMSYEIGMKST
-596 LLNGD
+596 LLDGD
-601 MRLNVSLFLNEY
+601 MRLNISAFINEY
-613 DDVKAQLFAVACND
+613 DDVKAQLFAVACSD
-627 NTTTDTVLE
+627 TTTTDTVLE
-636 CVQAGTTTGFEYY
+636 CVEAGATQSFEYY
-649 ENGGSIDTTGIEV
+649 ENGGGIDTKGIEL
-662 DMQWYPTD
+662 DMQWYPID
-670 NLSLSGTFTWLDSEF
+670 NLAVTGTFTWLDAEF
-685 SDDYAVGNEVLRP
+685 SDDYAVGNDQLRP
-698 LLGLGNIEDRQDI
+698 LLGLGNFEGRQDI
-711 NDNSSQFS
+711 NDNNSQFS

-726 MAPEYTIG
+726 MAPEYTVG
-734 LAATYEVDLGDGS
+734 LAANYEFGLSNGGA
-747 FLIPHVQVNYS
+747 LIPHIQVTYS
-758 DDYYAFD
+758 DEYYAFD
-765 VNIPE
+765 VNTPE
-770 AKVDAHAMI
+770 TKVDAHAI
-779 DARVSWIVDE
+779 VDARLTWLINDDV
-789 NIQVDFFVK
+789 QVDFFVK

-814 IRDAKPLNSVQA
+814 IVDAQPINSVQA

-831 RTWGV
+831 RTWGA
-836 SLKYAF
+836 SLKYTF

>member
-1 MLDIKMIPKYKYKHG
+1 MKEG
-16 DCIRIFVVLIKYNKT
+16 DLS
-31 ICTLLIDRRK
+31 
-41 NLLMKSATTRKIT
+41 MKPGTRKDFV
-54 KSALALA
+54 KS
-61 VINACLN
+61 VIAIAIVNAGLG
-68 QSVFAEE
+68 QSVAAAEIE
-75 TVKDD
+75 EEKKANKVE
-80 SSNSNRIEKIT
+80 RIM

-114 DVERAGIIDITGLQ
+114 DVARAGIIDITGLQ

-216 NRPNMDDVEGNIKI
+216 NRPNMDEVEGNIKI

-248 ADNLATRIVVA
+248 ADGLATRVVVA

-264 GYIENHFLPG
+264 GYIKNHVIEG

-289 VTRYEASDNFN
+289 VTRYEPSENFN

-322 IAGYSLTETAP
+322 IAGYSLSETSP
-333 GSGVFNPNATV
+333 GVYNPNATV

-357 NDLGPYDV
+357 DDLGPYDV

-373 KQEAFSATAT
+373 KQEAFSATAIF
-383 LEWYTDVADFKWT
+383 EWYTDSVDLKWT

-436 QISSNHDGP
+436 QVSSNHEGP
-445 LQWIAGLYYFDQEA
+445 LQWIAGVYYFDQEA
-459 DWEWIWR
+459 DWEWVWR
-466 EDTTGNGVADSLVV
+466 EDTTGSGVADSLVV

-502 RYEVSD
+502 RYELSED
-508 DVRVV
+508 LRLV

-522 KTFTGDNIPDWDD
+522 KTFTGDNIPNWDD
-535 SAVLWKAALEFDQ
+535 SAVLWKAAFEYDQ
-548 SDDLMLYASTA
+548 NDELMFYASAA
-559 TGVRTGGAND
+559 TGIRTGGAND
-569 GRVVSRGAEPLYDNE
+569 GRVVSRGADPLYDNE
-584 EVISYEVGMKST
+584 EVMSYELGMKST
-596 LLNGD
+596 LLDGD
-601 MRLNVSLFLNEY
+601 MRLNVSAFVNEY
-613 DDVKAQLFAVACND
+613 DDVKAQLFAVACSD
-627 NTTTDTVLE
+627 STTSDTVLE
-636 CVQAGTTTGFEYY
+636 CVEAGATQSFEYY
-649 ENGGSIDTTGIEV
+649 ENGGSIETSGIEV
-662 DMQWYPTD
+662 DLQWYPSD
-670 NLSLSGTFTWLDSEF
+670 NLAITGTFTWLDAEF
-685 SDDYAVGNEVLRP
+685 SDDYAVGNEQLRP
-698 LLGLGNIEDRQDI
+698 LLGLGNFEGRQDI
-711 NDNSSQFS
+711 NDNSSKFS

-726 MAPEYTIG
+726 MAPEYTVG
-734 LAATYEVDLGDGS
+734 LAANYEFSLSNGGAV
-747 FLIPHVQVNYS
+747 IPHVQITYS

-765 VNIPE
+765 VNTPE
-770 AKVDAHAMI
+770 TKVDAHAI
-779 DARVSWIVDE
+779 VDARLTWLINDDV
-789 NIQVDFFVK
+789 QVDLFVK
-798 NLTDE
+798 NLTNE

-814 IRDAKPLNSVQA
+814 IVDAQPINSVQA

-831 RTWGV
+831 RTWGA
-836 SLKYAF
+836 SLKYTF

>member
-1 MLDIKMIPKYKYKHG
+1 
-16 DCIRIFVVLIKYNKT
+16 
-31 ICTLLIDRRK
+31 
-41 NLLMKSATTRKIT
+41 MKPVTSKKLV
-54 KSALALA
+54 KSVIALAI
-61 VINACLN
+61 VNACIS
-68 QSVFAEE
+68 QSAIAAEE
-75 TVKDD
+75 KNTKATDKIE
-80 SSNSNRIEKIT
+80 RIM

-216 NRPNMDDVEGNIKI
+216 NRPNMDEIEGNIKI
-230 TTGAYNRS
+230 TTGSYNRS
-238 AYEGVLNLPL
+238 AYEGVLNIPL

-264 GYIENHFLPG
+264 GFIENHVIAG

-289 VTRYEASDNFN
+289 ITRYEPSDSFN

-322 IAGYSLTETAP
+322 IAGYSLTETSP
-333 GSGVFNPNATV
+333 GVYNPNATV
-344 TKGHIYQPGDAER
+344 TPGHIYQRDDVER
-357 NDLGPYDV
+357 NDEGPYDV

-373 KQEAFSATAT
+373 KQEAFSATAI
-383 LEWYTDVADFKWT
+383 LEWYTDSADFKWT

-436 QISSNHDGP
+436 QVSSNHEGP

-459 DWEWIWR
+459 DWEWLSST
-466 EDTTGNGVADSLVV
+466 DTTGNGVADSVVV
-480 PSWGNPEH
+480 PSWGNPDH

-502 RYEVSD
+502 RYELSD
-508 DVRVV
+508 DLRLV

-522 KTFTGDNIPDWDD
+522 KSFTGDTIPDWDD
-535 SAVLWKAALEFDQ
+535 SAVLWKAALEFDKN
-548 SDDLMLYASTA
+548 DDLMLYASAA
-559 TGVRTGGAND
+559 TGIRTGGAND
-569 GRVVSRGAEPLYDNE
+569 SRVVSRGADPLYDNE
-584 EVISYEVGMKST
+584 EVMSYEIGMKST
-596 LLNGD
+596 LLDGD
-601 MRLNVSLFLNEY
+601 MRLNISAFINEY
-613 DDVKAQLFAVACND
+613 DDVKAQLFAVACSD
-627 NTTTDTVLE
+627 TTTTDTVLE
-636 CVQAGTTTGFEYY
+636 CVEAGATQSFEYY
-649 ENGGSIDTTGIEV
+649 ENGGGIDTKGIEL
-662 DMQWYPTD
+662 DMQWYPID
-670 NLSLSGTFTWLDSEF
+670 NLAVTGTFTWLDAEF
-685 SDDYAVGNEVLRP
+685 SDDYAVGNDQLRP
-698 LLGLGNIEDRQDI
+698 LLGLGNFEGRQDI
-711 NDNSSQFS
+711 NDNNSQFS

-726 MAPEYTIG
+726 MAPEYTVG
-734 LAATYEVDLGDGS
+734 LAANYEFGLSNGGA
-747 FLIPHVQVNYS
+747 LIPHVQITYS
-758 DDYYAFD
+758 DEYYAFD
-765 VNIPE
+765 VNTPE
-770 AKVDAHAMI
+770 TKVDAHAI
-779 DARVSWIVDE
+779 VDARLTWLINDDV
-789 NIQVDFFVK
+789 QVDFFVK

-814 IRDAKPLNSVQA
+814 IVDAQPINSVQA

-831 RTWGV
+831 RTWGA
-836 SLKYAF
+836 SLKYTF

>member
-1 MLDIKMIPKYKYKHG
+1 
-16 DCIRIFVVLIKYNKT
+16 
-31 ICTLLIDRRK
+31 
-41 NLLMKSATTRKIT
+41 MKPVTSKKLV
-54 KSALALA
+54 KSVIALAI
-61 VINACLN
+61 VNACIS
-68 QSVFAEE
+68 QSAIAAEE
-75 TVKDD
+75 KNTEATDKIE
-80 SSNSNRIEKIT
+80 RIM

-216 NRPNMDDVEGNIKI
+216 NRPNMDEVEGNIKI
-230 TTGAYNRS
+230 TTGSYNRS
-238 AYEGVLNLPL
+238 AYEGVLNIPL

-264 GYIENHFLPG
+264 GFIENHVIAG

-289 VTRYEASDNFN
+289 ITRYEPSDSFN

-322 IAGYSLTETAP
+322 IAGYSLTETSP
-333 GSGVFNPNATV
+333 GVYNPNATV
-344 TKGHIYQPGDAER
+344 TPGHIYQRDDVER
-357 NDLGPYDV
+357 NDEGPYDV

-373 KQEAFSATAT
+373 KQEAFSATAI
-383 LEWYTDVADFKWT
+383 LEWYTDSADFKWT

-436 QISSNHDGP
+436 QVSSNHEGP

-459 DWEWIWR
+459 DWEWLSST
-466 EDTTGNGVADSLVV
+466 DTTGNGVADSVVV
-480 PSWGNPEH
+480 PSWGNPDH

-502 RYEVSD
+502 RYELSD
-508 DVRVV
+508 DLRLV

-522 KTFTGDNIPDWDD
+522 KSFTGDTIPDWDD
-535 SAVLWKAALEFDQ
+535 SAVLWKAALEFDKN
-548 SDDLMLYASTA
+548 DDLMLYASAA
-559 TGVRTGGAND
+559 TGIRTGGAND
-569 GRVVSRGAEPLYDNE
+569 SRVVSRGADPLYDNE
-584 EVISYEVGMKST
+584 EVMSYEIGMKST
-596 LLNGD
+596 LLDGD
-601 MRLNVSLFLNEY
+601 MRLNISAFINEY
-613 DDVKAQLFAVACND
+613 DDVKAQLFAVACSD
-627 NTTTDTVLE
+627 TTTTDTVLE
-636 CVQAGTTTGFEYY
+636 CVEAGATQSFEYY
-649 ENGGSIDTTGIEV
+649 ENGGGIDTKGIEL
-662 DMQWYPTD
+662 DMQWYPID
-670 NLSLSGTFTWLDSEF
+670 NLAVTGTFTWLDAEF
-685 SDDYAVGNEVLRP
+685 SDDYAVGNDQLRP
-698 LLGLGNIEDRQDI
+698 LLGLGNFEGRQDI
-711 NDNSSQFS
+711 NDNNSQFS

-726 MAPEYTIG
+726 MAPEYTVG
-734 LAATYEVDLGDGS
+734 LAANYEFGLSNGGA
-747 FLIPHVQVNYS
+747 LIPHVQITYS
-758 DDYYAFD
+758 DEYYAFD
-765 VNIPE
+765 VNTPE
-770 AKVDAHAMI
+770 TKVDAHAI
-779 DARVSWIVDE
+779 VDARLTWLINDDV
-789 NIQVDFFVK
+789 QVDFFVK

-814 IRDAKPLNSVQA
+814 IVDAQPINSVQA

-831 RTWGV
+831 RTWGA
-836 SLKYAF
+836 SLKYTF

>member
-1 MLDIKMIPKYKYKHG
+1 
-16 DCIRIFVVLIKYNKT
+16 
-31 ICTLLIDRRK
+31 
-41 NLLMKSATTRKIT
+41 MKPVTSKKLV
-54 KSALALA
+54 KSVIALAI
-61 VINACLN
+61 VNACIS
-68 QSVFAEE
+68 QSAIAAEE
-75 TVKDD
+75 KNTKATDKIE
-80 SSNSNRIEKIT
+80 RIM

-216 NRPNMDDVEGNIKI
+216 NRPNMDEVEGNIKI
-230 TTGAYNRS
+230 TTGSYNRS
-238 AYEGVLNLPL
+238 AYEGVLNIPL

-264 GYIENHFLPG
+264 GFIENHVIAG

-289 VTRYEASDNFN
+289 ITRYEPSDSFN

-322 IAGYSLTETAP
+322 IAGYSLTETSP
-333 GSGVFNPNATV
+333 GVYNPNATV
-344 TKGHIYQPGDAER
+344 TPGHIYQRDDVER
-357 NDLGPYDV
+357 NDEGPYDV

-373 KQEAFSATAT
+373 KQEAFSATAI
-383 LEWYTDVADFKWT
+383 LEWYTDSADFKWT

-436 QISSNHDGP
+436 QVSSNHEGP

-459 DWEWIWR
+459 DWEWLSST
-466 EDTTGNGVADSLVV
+466 DTTGNGVADSVVV
-480 PSWGNPEH
+480 PSWGNPDH

-502 RYEVSD
+502 RYELSD
-508 DVRVV
+508 DLRLV

-522 KTFTGDNIPDWDD
+522 KSFTGDTIPDWDD
-535 SAVLWKAALEFDQ
+535 SAVLWKAALEFDKN
-548 SDDLMLYASTA
+548 DDLMLYASAA
-559 TGVRTGGAND
+559 TGIRTGGAND
-569 GRVVSRGAEPLYDNE
+569 SRVVSRGADPLYDNE
-584 EVISYEVGMKST
+584 EVMSYEIGMKST
-596 LLNGD
+596 LLDGD
-601 MRLNVSLFLNEY
+601 MRLNISAFINEY
-613 DDVKAQLFAVACND
+613 DDVKAQLFAVACSD
-627 NTTTDTVLE
+627 TTTTDTVLE
-636 CVQAGTTTGFEYY
+636 CVEAGATQSFEYY
-649 ENGGSIDTTGIEV
+649 ENGGGIDTKGIEL
-662 DMQWYPTD
+662 DMQWYPID
-670 NLSLSGTFTWLDSEF
+670 NLAVTGTFTWLDAEF
-685 SDDYAVGNEVLRP
+685 SDDYAVGNDQLRP
-698 LLGLGNIEDRQDI
+698 LLGLGNFEGRQDI
-711 NDNSSQFS
+711 NDNNSQFS

-726 MAPEYTIG
+726 MAPEYTVG
-734 LAATYEVDLGDGS
+734 LAANYEFGLSNGGA
-747 FLIPHVQVNYS
+747 LIPHVQITYS
-758 DDYYAFD
+758 DEYYAFD
-765 VNIPE
+765 VNTPE
-770 AKVDAHAMI
+770 TKVDAHAI
-779 DARVSWIVDE
+779 VDARLTWLINDDV
-789 NIQVDFFVK
+789 QVDFFVK

-814 IRDAKPLNSVQA
+814 IVDAQPINSVQA

-831 RTWGV
+831 RTWGA
-836 SLKYAF
+836 SLKYTF

>member
-1 MLDIKMIPKYKYKHG
+1 
-16 DCIRIFVVLIKYNKT
+16 
-31 ICTLLIDRRK
+31 
-41 NLLMKSATTRKIT
+41 MKPVTSKKLV
-54 KSALALA
+54 KSVIALAI
-61 VINACLN
+61 VNACIS
-68 QSVFAEE
+68 QSAIAAEE
-75 TVKDD
+75 KNTKATDKIE
-80 SSNSNRIEKIT
+80 RIM

-216 NRPNMDDVEGNIKI
+216 NRPNMDEVEGNIKI
-230 TTGAYNRS
+230 TTGSYNRS
-238 AYEGVLNLPL
+238 AYEGVLNIPL

-264 GYIENHFLPG
+264 GFIENHVIAG

-289 VTRYEASDNFN
+289 ITRYEPSDSFN

-322 IAGYSLTETAP
+322 IAGYSLTETSP
-333 GSGVFNPNATV
+333 GVYNPNATV
-344 TKGHIYQPGDAER
+344 TPGHIYQRDDVER
-357 NDLGPYDV
+357 NDEGPYDV

-373 KQEAFSATAT
+373 KQEAFSATAI

-436 QISSNHDGP
+436 QVSSNHEGP

-459 DWEWIWR
+459 DWEWLSST
-466 EDTTGNGVADSLVV
+466 DTTGNGVADSVVV
-480 PSWGNPEH
+480 PSWGNPDH

-502 RYEVSD
+502 RYELSD
-508 DVRVV
+508 DLRLV

-522 KTFTGDNIPDWDD
+522 KSFTGDTIPDWDD
-535 SAVLWKAALEFDQ
+535 SAVLWKAALEFDKN
-548 SDDLMLYASTA
+548 DDLMLYASAA
-559 TGVRTGGAND
+559 TGIRTGGAND
-569 GRVVSRGAEPLYDNE
+569 SRVVSRGADPLYDNE
-584 EVISYEVGMKST
+584 EVMSYEIGMKST
-596 LLNGD
+596 LLDGD
-601 MRLNVSLFLNEY
+601 MRLNISAFINEY
-613 DDVKAQLFAVACND
+613 DDVKAQLFAVACSD
-627 NTTTDTVLE
+627 TTTTDTVLE
-636 CVQAGTTTGFEYY
+636 CVEAGATQSFEYY
-649 ENGGSIDTTGIEV
+649 ENGGGIDTKGIEL
-662 DMQWYPTD
+662 DMQWYPID
-670 NLSLSGTFTWLDSEF
+670 NLAVTGTFTWLDAEF
-685 SDDYAVGNEVLRP
+685 SDDYAVGNDQLRP
-698 LLGLGNIEDRQDI
+698 LLGLGNFEGRQDI
-711 NDNSSQFS
+711 NDNNSQFS

-726 MAPEYTIG
+726 MAPEYTVG
-734 LAATYEVDLGDGS
+734 LAANYEFGLSNGGA
-747 FLIPHVQVNYS
+747 LIPHVQITYS
-758 DDYYAFD
+758 DEYYAFD
-765 VNIPE
+765 VNTPE
-770 AKVDAHAMI
+770 TKVDAHAI
-779 DARVSWIVDE
+779 VDARLTWLINDDV
-789 NIQVDFFVK
+789 QVDFFVK

-814 IRDAKPLNSVQA
+814 IVDAQPINSVQA

-831 RTWGV
+831 RTWGA
-836 SLKYAF
+836 SLKYTF

>member
-1 MLDIKMIPKYKYKHG
+1 MTSIKQKKLV
-16 DCIRIFVVLIKYNKT
+16 R
-31 ICTLLIDRRK
+31 
-41 NLLMKSATTRKIT
+41 SAI
-54 KSALALA
+54 ALA
-61 VINACLN
+61 VVNAFMSQPLLA
-68 QSVFAEE
+68 AEE
-75 TVKDD
+75 DNADD
-80 SSNSNRIEKIT
+80 NSRIEKIM

-114 DVERAGIIDITGLQ
+114 AVERAGIIDITGLQ

-216 NRPNMDDVEGNIKI
+216 NRPVMDDIEGSVKI

-238 AYEGVLNLPL
+238 AYEGILNLPL
-248 ADNLATRIVVA
+248 SDNLATRIVVA

-264 GYIENHFLPG
+264 GYIENHFIPG

-279 REKNSFYARS
+279 REKNAFYARS
-289 VTRYEASDNFN
+289 VTRYEPSESFN

-333 GSGVFNPNATV
+333 GVYHPVATV
-344 TKGHIYQPGDAER
+344 TPGHIYQPGDAER
-357 NDLGPYDV
+357 QDKGPYDV
-365 YRNAMSLD
+365 YRNAMSMD
-373 KQEAFSATAT
+373 KQEAMSATAVF
-383 LEWYTDVADFKWT
+383 EWYTDFADVKWT
-396 SNYSELSGKQFYDN
+396 SNYSTLTGKQFYDN

-423 GRQDD
+423 GREDD
-428 QKTISTEL
+428 QKTISSEV
-436 QISSNHDGP
+436 QFSSNDDSP
-445 LQWIAGLYYFDQEA
+445 LQWIAGLYYFNQKA
-459 DWEWIWR
+459 DWAWIWR

-480 PSWGNPEH
+480 PSWGNPDY
-488 DPHTSDSIAVFGQL
+488 DPHTSKSIAAFGQL
-502 RYEVSD
+502 RYEVND
-508 DVRVV
+508 DLRLV
-513 GGLRYNKDE
+513 GGLRYNKDN
-522 KTFTGDNIPDWDD
+522 KTFTGDSIPDWSD
-535 SAVLWKAALEFDQ
+535 SAVLWKAAVEFD
-548 SDDLMLYASTA
+548 STDDVMFYASAA

-569 GRVVSRGAEPLYDNE
+569 GRVVSRGADPLYDNE
-584 EVISYEVGMKST
+584 DVISYEVGMKST
-596 LLNGD
+596 LLDGD
-601 MRLNVSLFLNEY
+601 MRLNVSAFTNQY

-627 NTTTDTVLE
+627 STSGQTVAQ
-636 CVQAGTTTGFEYY
+636 CVDEGTTTTFEYY
-649 ENGGSIDTTGIEV
+649 ENGGGVDTTGIELDV
-662 DMQWYPTD
+662 QWYPTD
-670 NLSLSGTFTWLDSEF
+670 SLTLSSTLTWLDAEF
-685 SDDYAVGNEVLRP
+685 SKDYAVGNSLLRP
-698 LLGLGNIEDRQDI
+698 LLGLGNIEGRQDI
-711 NDNSSQFS
+711 NDNNSKFS

-726 MAPEYTIG
+726 MSPEYTIG
-734 LAATYEVDLGDGS
+734 LAATYEIDLGDGAY
-747 FLIPHVQVNYS
+747 LIPHVQVNYS

-765 VNIPE
+765 INIPE
-770 AKVDAHAMI
+770 AKVDAHAI
-779 DARVSWIVDE
+779 VDARLTWIVSE
-789 NIQVDFFVK
+789 NVQVDFFMK
-798 NLTDE
+798 NATDK

-814 IRDAKPLNSVQA
+814 IRDGKPLNSIQA

-831 RTWGV
+831 RTWGA
-836 SLKYAF
+836 SLKYTF

>member
-1 MLDIKMIPKYKYKHG
+1 MIEEGLPMKP
-16 DCIRIFVVLIKYNKT
+16 VT
-31 ICTLLIDRRK
+31 PRK
-41 NLLMKSATTRKIT
+41 LVKSAI
-54 KSALALA
+54 ALA
-61 VINACLN
+61 VVNACLS
-68 QSVFAEE
+68 QSVYAEE
-75 TVKDD
+75 ASKDD
-80 SSNSNRIEKIT
+80 DSGRIEKIT
-91 VTANRHSQ
+91 VTANRHAQ

-153 EVGVAGTGIAEQIVG
+153 EVGVAGTGIAEQIIG

-201 LYGRNTFAGSINVIT
+201 LYGRNTFAGSINIIT
-216 NRPNMDDVEGNIKI
+216 NRPVMDEVEGSVKV

-238 AYEGVLNLPL
+238 AYEGILNIPL
-248 ADNLATRIVVA
+248 TDGLATRLVIA

-264 GYIENHFLPG
+264 GYIKNHFVPG

-279 REKNSFYARS
+279 REKNQFYLRS
-289 VTRYEASDNFN
+289 VTRYEPSDDFN

-333 GSGVFNPNATV
+333 GSGIFNPNATV
-344 TKGHIYQPGDAER
+344 TKGHIYQPGDTER
-357 NDLGPYDV
+357 DDIGPYDV
-365 YRNAMSLD
+365 YRNAMSWD
-373 KQEAFSATAT
+373 KQEAFSATAVF
-383 LEWYTDVADFKWT
+383 EWYTDSVDIKWT

-423 GRQDD
+423 GREDD
-428 QKTISTEL
+428 QKTISSEL
-436 QISSNHDGP
+436 QLSSNGDGP

-459 DWEWIWR
+459 DWAWIWR

-480 PSWGNPEH
+480 PSWGNPDY

-508 DVRVV
+508 DLRLV

-522 KTFTGDNIPDWDD
+522 KTFTGDSIPDWDD
-535 SAVLWKAALEFDQ
+535 SAVLWKTAIEYDQ
-548 SDDLMLYASTA
+548 SDDLMLYASA
-559 TGVRTGGAND
+559 STGVRTGGAND
-569 GRVVSRGAEPLYDNE
+569 GRVVSRGADPLYDNE
-584 EVISYEVGMKST
+584 EVISYEIGMKST
-596 LLNGD
+596 LLDGD
-601 MRLNVSLFLNEY
+601 MRLNISAFANEY
-613 DDVKAQLFAVACND
+613 DDVKAQLFAVACSDSTSNEP
-627 NTTTDTVLE
+627 VLD
-636 CVQAGTTTGFEYY
+636 CVEAGTTQSFEYY
-649 ENGGSIDTTGIEV
+649 ENGGSIDTVGVEV
-662 DMQWYPTD
+662 DIQWYPTD
-670 NLSLSGTFTWLDSEF
+670 NLSLSGTLAWLDSEF
-685 SDDYAVGNEVLRP
+685 SDDFAVGNELLRP
-698 LLGLGNIEDRQDI
+698 LLGLGNFEGRQDI
-711 NDNSSQFS
+711 NDNNSQFS

-726 MAPEYTIG
+726 MSPEYSIG
-734 LAATYEVDLGDGS
+734 LAATYEIDLGNGA
-747 FLIPHVQVNYS
+747 FLIPHVQLNYS

-770 AKVDAHAMI
+770 AKVDAHVMV
-779 DARVSWIVDE
+779 DARVSWIISE
-789 NIQVDFFVK
+789 NVQMDFFIK

-814 IRDAKPLNSVQA
+814 IRDSKPLNSVQA

-831 RTWGV
+831 RTWGA
-836 SLKYAF
+836 SLKYTF

>member
-1 MLDIKMIPKYKYKHG
+1 
-16 DCIRIFVVLIKYNKT
+16 
-31 ICTLLIDRRK
+31 
-41 NLLMKSATTRKIT
+41 MKPVTSKKLV
-54 KSALALA
+54 KSVIALAI
-61 VINACLN
+61 VNACIS
-68 QSVFAEE
+68 QSAIAAEE
-75 TVKDD
+75 KNTKATDKIE
-80 SSNSNRIEKIT
+80 RIM

-216 NRPNMDDVEGNIKI
+216 NRPNMDEVEGNIKI
-230 TTGAYNRS
+230 TTGSYNRS
-238 AYEGVLNLPL
+238 AYEGVLNIPL

-264 GYIENHFLPG
+264 GFIENHVIAG

-289 VTRYEASDNFN
+289 ITRYEPSDSFN

-322 IAGYSLTETAP
+322 IAGYSLTETSP
-333 GSGVFNPNATV
+333 GVYNPNATV
-344 TKGHIYQPGDAER
+344 TPGHIYQRDDVER
-357 NDLGPYDV
+357 NDEGPYDV

-373 KQEAFSATAT
+373 KQEAFSATAI

-436 QISSNHDGP
+436 QVSSNHEGP

-459 DWEWIWR
+459 DWEWLSST
-466 EDTTGNGVADSLVV
+466 DTTGNGVADSVVV
-480 PSWGNPEH
+480 PSWGNPDH
-488 DPHTSDSIAVFGQL
+488 DSHTSDSIAVFGQL
-502 RYEVSD
+502 RYELSD
-508 DVRVV
+508 DLRLV

-522 KTFTGDNIPDWDD
+522 KSFTGDTIPDWDD
-535 SAVLWKAALEFDQ
+535 SAVLWKAALEFDKN
-548 SDDLMLYASTA
+548 DDLMLYASAA
-559 TGVRTGGAND
+559 TGIRTGGAND
-569 GRVVSRGAEPLYDNE
+569 SRVVSRGADPLYDNE
-584 EVISYEVGMKST
+584 EVMSYEIGMKST
-596 LLNGD
+596 LLDGD
-601 MRLNVSLFLNEY
+601 MRLNISAFINEY
-613 DDVKAQLFAVACND
+613 DDVKAQLFAVACSD
-627 NTTTDTVLE
+627 TTTTDTVLE
-636 CVQAGTTTGFEYY
+636 CVEAGATQSFEYY
-649 ENGGSIDTTGIEV
+649 ENGGGIDTKGIEL
-662 DMQWYPTD
+662 DMQWYPID
-670 NLSLSGTFTWLDSEF
+670 NLAVTGTFTWLDAEF
-685 SDDYAVGNEVLRP
+685 SDDYAVGNDQLRP
-698 LLGLGNIEDRQDI
+698 LLGLGNFEGRQDI
-711 NDNSSQFS
+711 NDNNSQFS

-726 MAPEYTIG
+726 MAPEYTVG
-734 LAATYEVDLGDGS
+734 LAANYEFGLSNGGA
-747 FLIPHVQVNYS
+747 LIPHIQVTYS
-758 DDYYAFD
+758 DEYYAFD
-765 VNIPE
+765 VNTPE
-770 AKVDAHAMI
+770 TKVDAHAI
-779 DARVSWIVDE
+779 VDARLTWLINDDV
-789 NIQVDFFVK
+789 QVDFFVK

-814 IRDAKPLNSVQA
+814 IVDAQPINSVQA

-831 RTWGV
+831 RTWGA
-836 SLKYAF
+836 SLKYTF

>member
-1 MLDIKMIPKYKYKHG
+1 
-16 DCIRIFVVLIKYNKT
+16 
-31 ICTLLIDRRK
+31 
-41 NLLMKSATTRKIT
+41 MKPVTSKKLV
-54 KSALALA
+54 KSVIALAI
-61 VINACLN
+61 VNACIS
-68 QSVFAEE
+68 QSAIAAEE
-75 TVKDD
+75 KNTKATDKIE
-80 SSNSNRIEKIT
+80 RIM

-216 NRPNMDDVEGNIKI
+216 NRPNMDEVEGNIKI
-230 TTGAYNRS
+230 TTGSYNRS
-238 AYEGVLNLPL
+238 AYEGVLNIPL

-264 GYIENHFLPG
+264 GFIENHVIAG

-289 VTRYEASDNFN
+289 ITRYEPSDSFN

-322 IAGYSLTETAP
+322 IAGYSLTETSP
-333 GSGVFNPNATV
+333 GVYDPNATV
-344 TKGHIYQPGDAER
+344 TPGHIYQRDDVER
-357 NDLGPYDV
+357 NDEGPYDV

-373 KQEAFSATAT
+373 KQEAFSATAI
-383 LEWYTDVADFKWT
+383 LEWYTEGADYKWT

-436 QISSNHDGP
+436 QVSSNHEGP

-459 DWEWIWR
+459 DWEWLSST
-466 EDTTGNGVADSLVV
+466 DTTDNGVADSIVV
-480 PSWGNPEH
+480 PSWGNPDH

-502 RYEVSD
+502 RYELSD
-508 DVRVV
+508 DLRLV

-522 KTFTGDNIPDWDD
+522 KSFTGDTIPDWDD
-535 SAVLWKAALEFDQ
+535 SAVLWKAALEFDKD
-548 SDDLMLYASTA
+548 DDLMLYASAA
-559 TGVRTGGAND
+559 TGIRTGGAND
-569 GRVVSRGAEPLYDNE
+569 SRVVSRGADPLYDNE
-584 EVISYEVGMKST
+584 EVMSYEIGMKST
-596 LLNGD
+596 LLDGD
-601 MRLNVSLFLNEY
+601 MRLNISAFINEY
-613 DDVKAQLFAVACND
+613 DDVKAQLFAVACSD
-627 NTTTDTVLE
+627 TTTTDTVLE
-636 CVQAGTTTGFEYY
+636 CVEAGTMQSFEYY
-649 ENGGSIDTTGIEV
+649 ENGGGIDTKGIEL
-662 DMQWYPTD
+662 DMQWYPID
-670 NLSLSGTFTWLDSEF
+670 NLAVTGTFTWLDAEF
-685 SDDYAVGNEVLRP
+685 SSDYAVGNEQLRP
-698 LLGLGNIEDRQDI
+698 LLGLGNFEGRQDI
-711 NDNSSQFS
+711 NDNNSQFS

-726 MAPEYTIG
+726 MAPEYTVG
-734 LAATYEVDLGDGS
+734 LAANYEFGLSNGGA
-747 FLIPHVQVNYS
+747 LIPHIQVTYS
-758 DDYYAFD
+758 DEYYAFD
-765 VNIPE
+765 VNTPE
-770 AKVDAHAMI
+770 TKVDAHAI
-779 DARVSWIVDE
+779 VDARLTWLINDDV
-789 NIQVDFFVK
+789 QVDFFVK

-814 IRDAKPLNSVQA
+814 IVDAQPINSVQA

-831 RTWGV
+831 RTWGA
-836 SLKYAF
+836 SLKYTF

>member
-1 MLDIKMIPKYKYKHG
+1 MKPFTPRK
-16 DCIRIFVVLIKYNKT
+16 LIKST
-31 ICTLLIDRRK
+31 I
-41 NLLMKSATTRKIT
+41 
-54 KSALALA
+54 ALAI
-61 VINACLN
+61 INAFFS
-68 QSVFAEE
+68 QSSYAEE
-75 TVKDD
+75 AEKTDN
-80 SSNSNRIEKIT
+80 SSRIEKIT
-91 VTANRHSQ
+91 VTANRHAQ

-216 NRPNMDDVEGNIKI
+216 NRPNMDEVEGNVKI
-230 TTGAYNRS
+230 TTGSYNRS

-248 ADNLATRIVVA
+248 AKNLATRVVVA

-264 GYIENHFLPG
+264 GYIENHFVPG

-289 VTRYEASDNFN
+289 VTRYEPSENFN

-322 IAGYSLTETAP
+322 IAGYSLTETSP
-333 GSGVFNPNATV
+333 GIYDPNATV
-344 TKGHIYQPGDAER
+344 TQGHIYQPADVER
-357 NDLGPYDV
+357 DDIGPYDV

-383 LEWYTDVADFKWT
+383 LEWYTDAADFKWT
-396 SNYSELSGKQFYDN
+396 SNYSELSGKQYYDS
-410 DYSDGGLDFVGGF
+410 DFSDGGLDFVGGF

-428 QKTISTEL
+428 QKTISSEL
-436 QISSNHDGP
+436 QISSNHEGP

-459 DWEWIWR
+459 DWEWLSSA
-466 EDTTGNGVADSLVV
+466 DTTGNGVPDSVVV
-480 PSWGNPEH
+480 PSWGNPAH

-502 RYEVSD
+502 RYDVSED
-508 DVRVV
+508 LRLV

-522 KTFTGDNIPDWDD
+522 KSFTGNDIPDWDD
-535 SAVLWKAALEFDQ
+535 SAVLWKAAVEFDQ
-548 SDDLMLYASTA
+548 SDDLMMYASAA

-569 GRVVSRGAEPLYDNE
+569 GRVVSRGADPLYDNE
-584 EVISYEVGMKST
+584 EVTSYEIGLKST
-596 LLNGD
+596 LLDGE
-601 MRLNVSLFLNEY
+601 MRLNISAFVNEY

-627 NTTTDTVLE
+627 VTSTDTVLQ
-636 CVQAGTTTGFEYY
+636 CVEAGQTQTFEYY
-649 ENGGSIDTTGIEV
+649 ENGGSIETKGIEA
-662 DMQWYPTD
+662 DLQWYPID
-670 NLSLSGTFTWLDSEF
+670 NLSVNGTFTWLDAEF
-685 SDDYAVGNEVLRP
+685 SDDYAVGNSQLRP
-698 LLGLGNIEDRQDI
+698 LLALGNYEGRQDI
-711 NDNSSQFS
+711 NDNNSQFS

-734 LAATYEVDLGDGS
+734 LSANYVIELDNDGA
-747 FLIPHVQVNYS
+747 LIPHIQASYS

-765 VNIPE
+765 INSPE
-770 AKVDAHAMI
+770 TKVDAHVI
-779 DARVSWIVDE
+779 VDARLTWIINE
-789 NIQVDFFVK
+789 NVKVDFFVK
-798 NLTDE
+798 NLTNE

-814 IRDAKPLNSVQA
+814 IKDGQPINSVQA

-831 RTWGV
+831 RTWGA
-836 SLKYAF
+836 SLKYTF

>member
-1 MLDIKMIPKYKYKHG
+1 MKLAI
-16 DCIRIFVVLIKYNKT
+16 
-31 ICTLLIDRRK
+31 RK
-41 NLLMKSATTRKIT
+41 NFLKTVLSLAIANTFI
-54 KSALALA
+54 SSVALA
-61 VINACLN
+61 
-68 QSVFAEE
+68 EE
-75 TVKDD
+75 AKGEQE
-80 SSNSNRIEKIT
+80 SNKIEKIM
-91 VTANRHSQ
+91 VTANRHAQ

-108 TALGAD
+108 TALSAG
-114 DVERAGIIDITGLQ
+114 DVERAGIIDITGLE

-216 NRPNMDDVEGNIKI
+216 NRPNMDEIEGNIKI

-248 ADNLATRIVVA
+248 GDNLATRVVVA

-264 GYIENHFLPG
+264 GYIKNHFQLG

-289 VTRYEASDNFN
+289 VTRYEPSENFN
-300 ATFRL
+300 ATFRV

-311 ANSEAIWGYQQ
+311 ANSSAIWGYQQ
-322 IAGYSLTETAP
+322 IAGYSLTESSP
-333 GSGVFNPNATV
+333 GVFNPNATV

-357 NDLGPYDV
+357 DDLGPYDV
-365 YRNAMSLD
+365 YRNALSLD
-373 KQEAFSATAT
+373 KQEALSATAT
-383 LEWYTDVADFKWT
+383 LEWYTSAADFKWT
-396 SNYSELSGKQFYDN
+396 TNYSELSGKQFYDS
-410 DYSDGGLDFVGGF
+410 DYSDGGLDYVGGF

-428 QKTISTEL
+428 HKTISTEL
-436 QISSNHDGP
+436 QISSNHEGP

-459 DWEWIWR
+459 DWEWLSST
-466 EDTTGNGVADSLVV
+466 DTTGNGVNDSIVV
-480 PSWGNPEH
+480 PSWGNPNH
-488 DPHTSDSIAVFGQL
+488 DPHTSDSIAIFGQL
-502 RYEVSD
+502 RYEMSD
-508 DVRVV
+508 DLRLV

-522 KTFTGDNIPDWDD
+522 KSFTGETIPDWDD
-535 SAVLWKAALEFDQ
+535 SAVLWKTAVEYDHT
-548 SDDLMLYASTA
+548 DDLMIYASAA

-569 GRVVSRGAEPLYDNE
+569 SRVVSRGADPLYDNE
-584 EVISYEVGMKST
+584 EVISYEVGMKSS
-596 LLNGD
+596 LLDGE
-601 MRLNVSLFLNEY
+601 MRLNISAFVNEY

-627 NTTTDTVLE
+627 STGGETVLE
-636 CVQAGTTTGFEYY
+636 CVQAGTTQSFEYY
-649 ENGGSIDTTGIEV
+649 ENGGSIETVGVEV
-662 DMQWYPTD
+662 DLQWYPVD
-670 NLSLSGTFTWLDSEF
+670 NLAVSGTFTWLDAEF
-685 SDDYAVGNEVLRP
+685 SDDYAVGNSELRP
-698 LLGLGNIEDRQDI
+698 LLGLGNFEGRQDI
-711 NDNSSQFS
+711 NDNNSQFS

-734 LAATYEVDLGDGS
+734 FSANYEFALSNDGA
-747 FLIPHVQVNYS
+747 LIPHIQVNYS

-765 VNIPE
+765 VNTPE
-770 AKVDAHAMI
+770 TKVDAHAMI
-779 DARVSWIVDE
+779 DARVTWIINEDV
-789 NIQVDFFVK
+789 QVDFFVK

-803 EVLTRAVVHSQ
+803 AVLTRAVVQSQ

>member
-1 MLDIKMIPKYKYKHG
+1 
-16 DCIRIFVVLIKYNKT
+16 
-31 ICTLLIDRRK
+31 
-41 NLLMKSATTRKIT
+41 MKPVTSKKLV
-54 KSALALA
+54 KSVIALAI
-61 VINACLN
+61 VNACIS
-68 QSVFAEE
+68 QSAIAAEE
-75 TVKDD
+75 KSTKATDKVE
-80 SSNSNRIEKIT
+80 RIM

-99 DLQEVSSSI
+99 DLQAVSSSI

-216 NRPNMDDVEGNIKI
+216 NRPNMDEVEGNIKI

-238 AYEGVLNLPL
+238 AYEGVLNIPL
-248 ADNLATRIVVA
+248 ADNLATRVVVA

-264 GYIENHFLPG
+264 GYIKNHVIAG

-289 VTRYEASDNFN
+289 ITRYEPSENFN

-322 IAGYSLTETAP
+322 IAGYSLTETSP
-333 GSGVFNPNATV
+333 GVYNPNATV
-344 TKGHIYQPGDAER
+344 TPGHIYQPGDAER

-373 KQEAFSATAT
+373 KQEAFSATAV

-436 QISSNHDGP
+436 QISSNHEGP

-480 PSWGNPEH
+480 PSWGNPDH

-502 RYEVSD
+502 RYELSD
-508 DVRVV
+508 DLRLV

-522 KTFTGDNIPDWDD
+522 KTFTGDSIPDWDD
-535 SAVLWKAALEFDQ
+535 SAVLWKAALEYDQ
-548 SDDLMLYASTA
+548 TDDLMLYASA
-559 TGVRTGGAND
+559 STGIRTGGAND
-569 GRVVSRGAEPLYDNE
+569 GRVVSRGADPLYDNE
-584 EVISYEVGMKST
+584 EVMSYEIGMKST
-596 LLNGD
+596 LLDGD
-601 MRLNVSLFLNEY
+601 MRLNISAFVNQY
-613 DDVKAQLFAVACND
+613 DDVKAQLFAVACSD
-627 NTTTDTVLE
+627 STSGDTVLE
-636 CVQAGTTTGFEYY
+636 CVEAGATQSFEYY
-649 ENGGSIDTTGIEV
+649 ENGGGIDTTGVEV
-662 DMQWYPTD
+662 DMQWYPID
-670 NLSLSGTFTWLDSEF
+670 NLAITGTFTWLNAEF
-685 SDDYAVGNEVLRP
+685 SDDYAVGNAQLRP
-698 LLGLGNIEDRQDI
+698 LLGLGNFEGRQDI

-734 LAATYEVDLGDGS
+734 LAANYEFALSNGGA
-747 FLIPHVQVNYS
+747 LIPHIQISYS

-765 VNIPE
+765 VNTPE
-770 AKVDAHAMI
+770 TKVDAHATV
-779 DARVSWIVDE
+779 DARLTWLVNEDV
-789 NIQVDFFVK
+789 QVDFFVK

-803 EVLTRAVVHSQ
+803 AVLTRAVVHSQ
-814 IRDAKPLNSVQA
+814 IRDSKPLNSVQA

-831 RTWGV
+831 RTWGA
-836 SLKYAF
+836 SLKYTF